1 MSEKW
6 IVRIKVLL
14 LSAVFSSIGNW
25 INTRKADVPVNPLMA
40 APGLIAMFLCI
51 VAGCLI
57 QDFIEGKFKKFHL
70 PTILYISMITIIL
83 SIPGVPTADFIA
95 SSFAKIGLLP
105 LCTPILGYAGLSIAK
120 DLDDFKKQG
129 FAIVVVALCT
139 FAGTFLGSAI
149 IAQIVLKMTGVI

>member
-57 QDFIEGKFKKFHL
+57 QDSGFHR
-70 PTILYISMITIIL
+70 
-83 SIPGVPTADFIA
+83 
-95 SSFAKIGLLP
+95 
-105 LCTPILGYAGLSIAK
+105 
-120 DLDDFKKQG
+120 
-129 FAIVVVALCT
+129 IVIC
-139 FAGTFLGSAI
+139 
-149 IAQIVLKMTGVI
+149 